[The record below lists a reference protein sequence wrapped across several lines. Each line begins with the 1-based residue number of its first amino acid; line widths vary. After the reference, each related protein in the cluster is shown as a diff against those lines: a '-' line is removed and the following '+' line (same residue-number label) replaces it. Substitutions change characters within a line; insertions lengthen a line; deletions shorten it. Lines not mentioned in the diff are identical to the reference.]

1 MSTNVSSAKIITA
14 FDRLLTGVVAKVD
27 PWVLEHESPEVLDLL
42 LRFARSQ
49 LSEPL
54 PPLQSV
60 NVYYD
65 VYWQEPFTI
74 AFHCQASEISYDEWS
89 QWNRVLSRR
98 EAKFAAKLTPRD
110 RDLLT
115 HRIQSIYD
123 SDAPRMID
131 AEPSWFQEAKYW
143 PELSR

>member
-1 MSTNVSSAKIITA
+1 MTTNISRDKLVTA
-14 FDRLLTGVVAKVD
+14 FDCLPAGVATKVD

-42 LRFARSQ
+42 SRFAASQ

-60 NVYYD
+60 AVYYD
-65 VYWQEPFTI
+65 VYWQDPFSI
-74 AFHCQASEISYDEWS
+74 AFHCQALDMSYAEWS

-98 EAKFAAKLTPRD
+98 EAEFASGLTLRD
-110 RDLLT
+110 RELLT
-115 HRIQSIYD
+115 HRVQAIYD

-131 AEPSWFQEAKYW
+131 AEPSWFREAKYW
-143 PELSR
+143 PDLSR